1 VLCTARANVDGM
13 CFECLSLTN
22 WRSALLK
29 FGPTRIKPGDYQRLW
44 CGSGCKIDKLL
55 GLQRM
60 TSAKL
65 KYDIIIVGA
74 GPAGTVTALYAARYG
89 LRTLL
94 LDKSRFPRDKVCG
107 DGITGRAISILRD
120 LGLEAAV
127 DNLPGVRFRKMLF
140 GSARH
145 IEAEIDL
152 NCARN
157 RELVTGYVI
166 RRQVFDNFLLNRAR
180 AVGTTCVEGFTVDEL
195 VWENGKVCG
204 VVGHD
209 SGSGARREYRGC
221 IVVGADG
228 YRSIVARKVG
238 TYAIH
243 PAHWIVAIRRYY
255 RNVARVSDCI
265 ELHYVSA
272 VTPGYFWIFPL
283 DNGLANVGIGMLS
296 SAMKKKRVHLTQALD
311 QTIRDEFFAPRFAD
325 AVPAE
330 KPVGWHLPVGSTH
343 RPCCGPGY
351 LLVGDAAGLIDP
363 FTGEGIANAM
373 YSGRLAAQ
381 AAAMALRTGE
391 AGAANLEHFDV
402 ALWDELGQELRLST
416 RLQKI
421 ARLEW
426 LLNFTIRKAARSQE
440 VRDTLCAMIAH
451 EESREQMTSPLFYL
465 RLLLK

>member
-1 VLCTARANVDGM
+1 MASAN
-13 CFECLSLTN
+13 L
-22 WRSALLK
+22 R
-29 FGPTRIKPGDYQRLW
+29 
-44 CGSGCKIDKLL
+44 
-55 GLQRM
+55 
-60 TSAKL
+60 
-65 KYDIIIVGA
+65 YDIIIVGG

-107 DGITGRAISILRD
+107 DGMTGRAISILRD

-127 DNLPGVRFRKMLF
+127 GNLPGVRFRKMLF

-145 IEAEIDL
+145 VEAEIDL
-152 NCARN
+152 NRARN

-166 RRQVFDNFLLNRAR
+166 RRQVFDHFLLKSAR
-180 AVGTTCVEGFTVDEL
+180 AAGTTCVEGFTVDDL
-195 VWENGKVCG
+195 IWENGKVCG
-204 VVGHD
+204 VAGHD
-209 SGSGARREYRGC
+209 SGSGTRQEYRAH

-228 YRSIVARKVG
+228 YRSIIARKVG

-255 RNVARVSDCI
+255 RNVARLSDCI

-283 DNGLANVGIGMLS
+283 DNGLANVGIGMVS

-311 QTIRDEFFAPRFAD
+311 QTIRDQFFAPRFAD

-330 KPVGWHLPVGSTH
+330 KPVGWHLPLGSTH
-343 RPCCGPGY
+343 RPCWGPGY

-373 YSGRLAAQ
+373 YSGRIAAQ
-381 AAAMALRTGE
+381 AAATAVRKGE
-391 AGAANLEHFDV
+391 AGAANLDHFDAV
-402 ALWDELGQELRLST
+402 LWAELGEELKLSA
-416 RLQKI
+416 RLQNI
-421 ARLEW
+421 ARFEW

-440 VRDTLCAMIAH
+440 VRDTLCAMIAQ
-451 EESREQMTSPLFYL
+451 EVSRQQMISPLFYL
-465 RLLLK
+465 KLFAK